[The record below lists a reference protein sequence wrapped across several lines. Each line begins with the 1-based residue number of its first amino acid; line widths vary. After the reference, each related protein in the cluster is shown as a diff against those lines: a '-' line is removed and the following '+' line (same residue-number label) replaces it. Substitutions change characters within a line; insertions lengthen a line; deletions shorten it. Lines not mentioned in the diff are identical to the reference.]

1 MLSLKLAA
9 NNIKKGFKSFAPFL
23 MASITMFVM
32 IFVTA
37 SIALSPSIHKLKGGE
52 ALSQIMGFA
61 LIVLSIFA
69 VLILIYSY
77 RFLQT
82 QRSREFGLYDILGF
96 GKTRIVSVAF
106 LELIL
111 SYIITLIAGTVCGI
125 AFSKFLF
132 LIFVNMI
139 GGNYFNLVISPTAII
154 LLAFLFLIFF
164 LVLMMIGVW
173 IIWRS
178 SSLDLLREES
188 KGEKEPKSNLF
199 FAIAAVILLAAGYYI
214 ALTVDNPISALMKF
228 FIAVLLVIFGTYLF
242 YISFTVWY
250 LKLKKKRASYYKP
263 NNFITTSSML
273 YRMKANAVGL
283 GNITMLLSMTI
294 VTVVISLGVF
304 LGTENV
310 VKTFYTREAQV
321 FTVAS
326 NENRQEDIERIKS
339 AADSKK
345 IDIKNISDL
354 YFVQDLAV
362 DRQETANDKFA
373 TSTKQGVMFDKST
386 YYATL
391 TTAQT
396 LKSLGNKDIP
406 TLKDDQVLVVN
417 LAKNNKNK
425 TSENQLQSL
434 QWYGDNYQVKDTLKT
449 VKDFP
454 ASSVTTLS
462 SKVMMIVFA
471 NDQAFDKAL
480 ANYNKV
486 ISAGQGF
493 SNLASTSI
501 IFDIKPVDE
510 KRFTKAFKEEF
521 NDNKDLTISYR
532 SEALQDQ
539 RAQVGGLVFVGF
551 VLGISFILGAALIIY
566 YKQLSEGAQ
575 DKRSFKILQ
584 EVGLSKEEVQKTI
597 KSQVRMIFFLPLVIT
612 ICHFAGA
619 YLMVEKIIMLF
630 DINDRSAILTISL
643 ETIAILAL
651 IYYLIYKAT
660 SRVYYKIVER

>member
-23 MASITMFVM
+23 MASVTMFVM

-37 SIALSPSIHKLKGGE
+37 SIALSPSIHKLRGGSS
-52 ALSQIMGFA
+52 LSQIMSFA

-82 QRSREFGLYDILGF
+82 QRSKEFGLYDILGF
-96 GKTRIVSVAF
+96 GKTRIVGVAF
-106 LELIL
+106 LELLL
-111 SYIITLIAGTVCGI
+111 SYIITVIVGTICGI

-132 LIFVNMI
+132 LVFVNMI
-139 GGNYFNLVISPTAII
+139 GGNYFNLVISPGAII
-154 LLAFLFLIFF
+154 ILAILFFVFFLI
-164 LVLMMIGVW
+164 LMMIGVW

-199 FAIAAVILLAAGYYI
+199 FAIAAVILLGAGYYI
-214 ALTVDNPISALMKF
+214 ALTVDNPVSALLKF

-250 LKLKKKRASYYKP
+250 LKLKKKRPSYYKP

-283 GNITMLLSMTI
+283 GNITILLSMTI
-294 VTVVISLGVF
+294 VTVVVSLGVF
-304 LGTENV
+304 LGTENM

-321 FTVAS
+321 FSVS
-326 NENRQEDIERIKS
+326 PNENREETIDRIKS

-345 IDIKNISDL
+345 IDIDNIANL
-354 YFVQDLAV
+354 YYVQDLQV
-362 DRQETANDKFA
+362 DKTPSSKDKFI
-373 TSTKQGVMFDKST
+373 TSNKLGRSFDKDS
-386 YYATL
+386 YYATM
-391 TTAQT
+391 TTIQS
-396 LKSLGNKDIP
+396 LQSLGNKKIP
-406 TLKDDQVLVVN
+406 SLKDNQVL
-417 LAKNNKNK
+417 LIDLSKKNSSTINPKEV
-425 TSENQLQSL
+425 T
-434 QWYGDNYQVKDTLKT
+434 WYGQTYEVKENLKS

-454 ASSVTTLS
+454 SSSTSTIS
-462 SKVMMIVFA
+462 SKNMMIVFA
-471 NDQAFDKAL
+471 NDQAFEKAL
-480 ANYNKV
+480 ANFNKA
-486 ISAGQGF
+486 ISGQQGF
-493 SNLASTSI
+493 ENLANTTI
-501 IFDIKPVDE
+501 LFDLKPVDE

-521 NDNKDLTISYR
+521 KNNKDLTISYR

-539 RAQVGGLVFVGF
+539 RAEIGGLVFVGF

-619 YLMVEKIIMLF
+619 YLMIEKIIMLF
-630 DINDRSAILTISL
+630 DITDRSVILTISL
-643 ETIAILAL
+643 VTIAILAL

>member
-23 MASITMFVM
+23 MASVTMFVM

-37 SIALSPSIHKLKGGE
+37 SIALSPSIHKLRGGSS
-52 ALSQIMGFA
+52 LSQIMSFA

-82 QRSREFGLYDILGF
+82 QRSKEFGLYDILGF
-96 GKTRIVSVAF
+96 GKTRIVGVAF
-106 LELIL
+106 LELLL
-111 SYIITLIAGTVCGI
+111 SYIITVIVGTICGI

-132 LIFVNMI
+132 LVFVNMI
-139 GGNYFNLVISPTAII
+139 GGNYFNLVISPGAII
-154 LLAFLFLIFF
+154 ILAILFFVFFLI
-164 LVLMMIGVW
+164 LMMIGVW

-199 FAIAAVILLAAGYYI
+199 FAIAAVILLGAGYYI
-214 ALTVDNPISALMKF
+214 ALTVDNPVSALLKF

-250 LKLKKKRASYYKP
+250 LKLKKKRPSYYKP

-283 GNITMLLSMTI
+283 GNITILLSMTI
-294 VTVVISLGVF
+294 VTVVVSLGVF
-304 LGTENV
+304 LGTENM

-321 FTVAS
+321 FSVS
-326 NENRQEDIERIKS
+326 PNENREETIDRIKS

-345 IDIKNISDL
+345 IDIDNIADL
-354 YFVQDLAV
+354 YYVQDLQV
-362 DRQETANDKFA
+362 DRTPSSKEKFI
-373 TSTKQGVMFDKST
+373 TSNKLGAMFDKDS
-386 YYATL
+386 YYATM
-391 TTAQT
+391 TTIQS
-396 LKSLGNKDIP
+396 LQSLGNKKIP
-406 TLKDDQVLVVN
+406 SLKDNQVL
-417 LAKNNKNK
+417 LIDLSKKNSSTINPKEV
-425 TSENQLQSL
+425 T
-434 QWYGDNYQVKDTLKT
+434 WYGQTYEVKENLKS

-454 ASSVTTLS
+454 SSSTSTVS
-462 SKVMMIVFA
+462 SKNMMIVFA
-471 NDQAFDKAL
+471 NDQAFEKAL
-480 ANYNKV
+480 ANFNKA
-486 ISAGQGF
+486 ISGQQGF
-493 SNLASTSI
+493 ENLANTTI
-501 IFDIKPVDE
+501 LFDLKPVDE

-521 NDNKDLTISYR
+521 KNNKDLTISYR

-539 RAQVGGLVFVGF
+539 RAEIGGLVFVGF

-575 DKRSFKILQ
+575 DKRSFNILQ

-619 YLMVEKIIMLF
+619 YLMIEKIIMLF
-630 DINDRSAILTISL
+630 DITDRSVILTISL
-643 ETIAILAL
+643 VTIAILAL

>member
-23 MASITMFVM
+23 MASVTMFVM

-37 SIALSPSIHKLKGGE
+37 SIALSPSIHKLRGGSS
-52 ALSQIMGFA
+52 LSQIMSFA

-82 QRSREFGLYDILGF
+82 QRSKEFGLYDILGF
-96 GKTRIVSVAF
+96 GKTRIVGVAF
-106 LELIL
+106 LELLL
-111 SYIITLIAGTVCGI
+111 SYIITVIVGTICGI

-132 LIFVNMI
+132 LVFVNMI
-139 GGNYFNLVISPTAII
+139 GGNYFNLVISLGAII
-154 LLAFLFLIFF
+154 ILAILFFVFFLI
-164 LVLMMIGVW
+164 LMMIGVW

-199 FAIAAVILLAAGYYI
+199 FAIAAVILLGAGYYI
-214 ALTVDNPISALMKF
+214 ALTVDNPISALLKF

-250 LKLKKKRASYYKP
+250 LKLKKKRPSYYKP

-283 GNITMLLSMTI
+283 GNITILLSMTI
-294 VTVVISLGVF
+294 VTVVVSLGVF
-304 LGTENV
+304 LGTENM

-321 FTVAS
+321 FSVS
-326 NENRQEDIERIKS
+326 PNENREETIDRIKS

-345 IDIKNISDL
+345 IDIDNIANL
-354 YFVQDLAV
+354 YYVQDLQV
-362 DRQETANDKFA
+362 DKTPSSKDKFI
-373 TSTKQGVMFDKST
+373 TSNKLGRSFDKDS
-386 YYATL
+386 YYATM
-391 TTAQT
+391 TTIQS
-396 LKSLGNKDIP
+396 LQSLGNKKIP
-406 TLKDDQVLVVN
+406 SLKDNQVL
-417 LAKNNKNK
+417 LIDLSKKNSSTINPKEV
-425 TSENQLQSL
+425 T
-434 QWYGDNYQVKDTLKT
+434 WYGQTYEVKENLKS

-454 ASSVTTLS
+454 SSSTSTIS
-462 SKVMMIVFA
+462 SKNMMIVFA
-471 NDQAFDKAL
+471 NDQAFEKAL
-480 ANYNKV
+480 ANFNKA
-486 ISAGQGF
+486 ISGQQGF
-493 SNLASTSI
+493 ENLANTTI
-501 IFDIKPVDE
+501 LFDLKPVDE

-521 NDNKDLTISYR
+521 KNNKDLTISYR

-539 RAQVGGLVFVGF
+539 RAEIGGLVFVGF

-619 YLMVEKIIMLF
+619 YLMIEKIIMLF
-630 DINDRSAILTISL
+630 DITDRSVILTISL
-643 ETIAILAL
+643 VTIAILAL

>member
-23 MASITMFVM
+23 MASVTMFVM

-37 SIALSPSIHKLKGGE
+37 SIVLSPSIDKLKGGSS
-52 ALSQIMGFA
+52 LSQIMSFA

-82 QRSREFGLYDILGF
+82 QRSKEFGLYDILGF
-96 GKTRIVSVAF
+96 GKTRIVGVAF
-106 LELIL
+106 LELLL
-111 SYIITLIAGTVCGI
+111 SYIITVIVGTICGI

-132 LIFVNMI
+132 LVFVNMI
-139 GGNYFNLVISPTAII
+139 GGNYFNLVISPGAII
-154 LLAFLFLIFF
+154 ILAILFFIFF
-164 LVLMMIGVW
+164 LILMMIGVW

-199 FAIAAVILLAAGYYI
+199 FAIAAVILLGAGYYI
-214 ALTVDNPISALMKF
+214 ALTVDNPISALVKF

-250 LKLKKKRASYYKP
+250 LKLKKKRPSYYKP

-283 GNITMLLSMTI
+283 GNITILLSMTI
-294 VTVVISLGVF
+294 VTVVVSLGVF
-304 LGTENV
+304 LGTENM

-321 FTVAS
+321 FSTS
-326 NENRQEDIERIKS
+326 PNENREETIDRIKS
-339 AADSKK
+339 VADSKK
-345 IDIKNISDL
+345 IDIDNIADL
-354 YFVQDLAV
+354 YYVQDLQV
-362 DRQETANDKFA
+362 DRTPSSKEKFI
-373 TSTKQGVMFDKST
+373 TSNKLGAMFDKDS
-386 YYATL
+386 YYATM
-391 TTAQT
+391 TTIQS
-396 LKSLGNKDIP
+396 LQSLGNKKIP
-406 TLKDDQVLVVN
+406 SLKDNQVL
-417 LAKNNKNK
+417 LIDLSKKNSSAINPKEV
-425 TSENQLQSL
+425 T
-434 QWYGDNYQVKDTLKT
+434 WYGQTYEVKENLKS

-454 ASSVTTLS
+454 SSSTSTIS
-462 SKVMMIVFA
+462 SKNMMIIFA
-471 NDQAFDKAL
+471 NDQAFEKAL
-480 ANYNKV
+480 ANFNKA
-486 ISAGQGF
+486 ISGQQGF
-493 SNLASTSI
+493 ENLANTTI
-501 IFDIKPVDE
+501 FFDIKPVDE

-521 NDNKDLTISYR
+521 KNNKDLTISYR

-539 RAQVGGLVFVGF
+539 RAEIGGLVFVGF

-619 YLMVEKIIMLF
+619 YLMIEKIIMLF
-630 DINDRSAILTISL
+630 DITDRSIILIISL
-643 ETIAILAL
+643 VTIAILAL

>member
-23 MASITMFVM
+23 MASVTMFVM

-37 SIALSPSIHKLKGGE
+37 SIALSPSISKLKGGSS
-52 ALSQIMGFA
+52 LSQVMGFA

-69 VLILIYSY
+69 VLILVYSY

-82 QRSREFGLYDILGF
+82 QRSKEFGLYDILGF
-96 GKTRIVSVAF
+96 GKTRIVGVAF
-106 LELIL
+106 LELLL
-111 SYIITLIAGTVCGI
+111 SYIITVIVGTICGI

-132 LIFVNMI
+132 LVFVNMI
-139 GGNYFNLVISPTAII
+139 GGNYFNLVISPTAIL
-154 LLAFLFLIFF
+154 LLAILFFVFF

-199 FAIAAVILLAAGYYI
+199 FAIAAVILLGAGYYI
-214 ALTVDNPISALMKF
+214 ALTVEDPMAAIMKF

-250 LKLKKKRASYYKP
+250 LKLKKKRPSYYKP

-283 GNITMLLSMTI
+283 GNITILLSMTI
-294 VTVVISLGVF
+294 VTVVVSLGVF
-304 LGTENV
+304 LGTENS
-310 VKTFYTREAQV
+310 VKTYYTREAK
-321 FTVAS
+321 TYSVA
-326 NENRQEDIERIKS
+326 NNTDVKQDIERIKS
-339 AADSKK
+339 AAASKN
-345 IDIKNISDL
+345 IEIKNLSDM
-354 YFVQDLAV
+354 YYAQDLQA
-362 DRQETANDKFA
+362 DRVKSSKDQFI
-373 TSTKQGVMFDKST
+373 TSNKQGVMFDKNS
-386 YYATL
+386 YFATL

-406 TLKDDQVLVVN
+406 SLKDNQVLLVDIS
-417 LAKNNKNK
+417 KNK
-425 TSENQLQSL
+425 TSFDSKIKSI
-434 QWYGDNYQVKDTLKT
+434 QWYGETYQVADTLNS

-454 ASSVTTLS
+454 SSSVVTVS

-471 NDQAFDKAL
+471 NNQAFDKGL
-480 ANYNKV
+480 ANYNKI
-486 ISAGQGF
+486 ISDDQGF

-521 NDNKDLTISYR
+521 KDNKDLSISYR

-539 RAQVGGLVFVGF
+539 RAQIGGFVFVGF

-597 KSQVRMIFFLPLVIT
+597 KSQVRLIFFLPLVIT
-612 ICHFAGA
+612 IAHFAGA
-619 YLMVEKIIMLF
+619 YLMIEKIIMLF
-630 DINDRSAILTISL
+630 DINDRSVIFTISL
-643 ETIAILAL
+643 ATIAILAI

>member
-23 MASITMFVM
+23 MASVTMFVM

-37 SIALSPSIHKLKGGE
+37 SIALSPSIHKLRGGSS
-52 ALSQIMGFA
+52 LSQIMSFA

-82 QRSREFGLYDILGF
+82 QRSKEFGLYDILGF
-96 GKTRIVSVAF
+96 GKTRIVGVAF
-106 LELIL
+106 LELLL
-111 SYIITLIAGTVCGI
+111 SYIITVIVGTICGI

-132 LIFVNMI
+132 LVFVNMI
-139 GGNYFNLVISPTAII
+139 GGNYFNLVISPGAII
-154 LLAFLFLIFF
+154 ILAILFFVFF

-199 FAIAAVILLAAGYYI
+199 FAIAAVILLGAGYYI
-214 ALTVDNPISALMKF
+214 ALTVDNPISALLKF

-250 LKLKKKRASYYKP
+250 LKLKKKRPSYYKP

-283 GNITMLLSMTI
+283 GNITILLSMTI
-294 VTVVISLGVF
+294 VTVVVSLGVF
-304 LGTENV
+304 LGTENM

-321 FTVAS
+321 FSVS
-326 NENRQEDIERIKS
+326 PNENREETIDRIKS

-345 IDIKNISDL
+345 IDIDNIANL
-354 YFVQDLAV
+354 YYVQDLQV
-362 DRQETANDKFA
+362 DKTPSSKDKFI
-373 TSTKQGVMFDKST
+373 TSNKLGRSFDKDS
-386 YYATL
+386 YYATM
-391 TTAQT
+391 TTIQS
-396 LKSLGNKDIP
+396 LQSLGNKKIP
-406 TLKDDQVLVVN
+406 SLKDNQVL
-417 LAKNNKNK
+417 LIDLSKKNSSTINPKEV
-425 TSENQLQSL
+425 T
-434 QWYGDNYQVKDTLKT
+434 WYGQTYEVKENLKS

-454 ASSVTTLS
+454 SSSTSTIS
-462 SKVMMIVFA
+462 SKNMMIVFA
-471 NDQAFDKAL
+471 NDQAFEKAL
-480 ANYNKV
+480 ANFNKA
-486 ISAGQGF
+486 ISGQQGF
-493 SNLASTSI
+493 ENLANTTI
-501 IFDIKPVDE
+501 LFDLKPVDE

-521 NDNKDLTISYR
+521 KNNKDLTISYR

-539 RAQVGGLVFVGF
+539 RAQIGGFVFVGF

-597 KSQVRMIFFLPLVIT
+597 KSQVRLIFFLPLVIT
-612 ICHFAGA
+612 IAHFAGA
-619 YLMVEKIIMLF
+619 YLMIEKIIMLF
-630 DINDRSAILTISL
+630 DINDRSVIFTISL
-643 ETIAILAL
+643 ATIAILAI

>member
-1 MLSLKLAA
+1 
-9 NNIKKGFKSFAPFL
+9 
-23 MASITMFVM
+23 
-32 IFVTA
+32 
-37 SIALSPSIHKLKGGE
+37 
-52 ALSQIMGFA
+52 
-61 LIVLSIFA
+61 
-69 VLILIYSY
+69 
-77 RFLQT
+77 
-82 QRSREFGLYDILGF
+82 
-96 GKTRIVSVAF
+96 
-106 LELIL
+106 
-111 SYIITLIAGTVCGI
+111 
-125 AFSKFLF
+125 
-132 LIFVNMI
+132 
-139 GGNYFNLVISPTAII
+139 
-154 LLAFLFLIFF
+154 
-164 LVLMMIGVW
+164 
-173 IIWRS
+173 
-178 SSLDLLREES
+178 
-188 KGEKEPKSNLF
+188 
-199 FAIAAVILLAAGYYI
+199 
-214 ALTVDNPISALMKF
+214 
-228 FIAVLLVIFGTYLF
+228 
-242 YISFTVWY
+242 
-250 LKLKKKRASYYKP
+250 
-263 NNFITTSSML
+263 
-273 YRMKANAVGL
+273 
-283 GNITMLLSMTI
+283 
-294 VTVVISLGVF
+294 
-304 LGTENV
+304 
-310 VKTFYTREAQV
+310 
-321 FTVAS
+321 
-326 NENRQEDIERIKS
+326 
-339 AADSKK
+339 
-345 IDIKNISDL
+345 
-354 YFVQDLAV
+354 
-362 DRQETANDKFA
+362 
-373 TSTKQGVMFDKST
+373 
-386 YYATL
+386 
-391 TTAQT
+391 
-396 LKSLGNKDIP
+396 DIP

-630 DINDRSAILTISL
+630 DITDRSAILTISL
-643 ETIAILAL
+643 GTIAILAL

>member
-23 MASITMFVM
+23 MASVTMFVM

-37 SIALSPSIHKLKGGE
+37 SIALSPSIHKLRGGSS
-52 ALSQIMGFA
+52 LSQIMSFA

-82 QRSREFGLYDILGF
+82 QRSKEFGLYDILGF
-96 GKTRIVSVAF
+96 GKTRIVGVAF
-106 LELIL
+106 LELLL
-111 SYIITLIAGTVCGI
+111 SYIITVIVGTICGI

-132 LIFVNMI
+132 LVFVNMI
-139 GGNYFNLVISPTAII
+139 GGNYFNLVISPGAII
-154 LLAFLFLIFF
+154 ILAILFFVFFLI
-164 LVLMMIGVW
+164 LMMIGVW

-199 FAIAAVILLAAGYYI
+199 FAIAAVILLGAGYYI
-214 ALTVDNPISALMKF
+214 ALTVDNPISALLKF

-250 LKLKKKRASYYKP
+250 LKLKKKRPSYYKP

-283 GNITMLLSMTI
+283 GNITILLSMTI
-294 VTVVISLGVF
+294 VTVVVSLGVF
-304 LGTENV
+304 LGTENM

-321 FTVAS
+321 FSVS
-326 NENRQEDIERIKS
+326 PNENREETIDRINS

-345 IDIKNISDL
+345 IDIDNIANL
-354 YFVQDLAV
+354 YYVQDLQV
-362 DRQETANDKFA
+362 DKTPSSKDKFI
-373 TSTKQGVMFDKST
+373 TSNKLGRSFDKDS
-386 YYATL
+386 YYATM
-391 TTAQT
+391 TTIQS
-396 LKSLGNKDIP
+396 LQSLGNKKIP
-406 TLKDDQVLVVN
+406 SLKDNQVL
-417 LAKNNKNK
+417 LIDLSKKNSSTINPKEV
-425 TSENQLQSL
+425 T
-434 QWYGDNYQVKDTLKT
+434 WYGQTYEVKENLKS

-454 ASSVTTLS
+454 SSSTSTIS
-462 SKVMMIVFA
+462 SKNMMIVFA
-471 NDQAFDKAL
+471 NDQAFEKAL
-480 ANYNKV
+480 ANFNKA
-486 ISAGQGF
+486 ISGQQGF
-493 SNLASTSI
+493 ENLANTTI
-501 IFDIKPVDE
+501 LFDLKPVDE

-521 NDNKDLTISYR
+521 KNNKDLTISYR

-539 RAQVGGLVFVGF
+539 RAEIGGLVFVGF

-619 YLMVEKIIMLF
+619 YLMIEKIIMLF
-630 DINDRSAILTISL
+630 DITDRSVILTISL
-643 ETIAILAL
+643 VTIAILAL

>member
-23 MASITMFVM
+23 MASVTMFVM

-37 SIALSPSIHKLKGGE
+37 SIALSPSIHKLRGGSS
-52 ALSQIMGFA
+52 LSQIMSFA

-82 QRSREFGLYDILGF
+82 QRSKEFGLYDILGF
-96 GKTRIVSVAF
+96 GKTRIVGVAF
-106 LELIL
+106 LELLL
-111 SYIITLIAGTVCGI
+111 SYIITVIVGTICGI

-132 LIFVNMI
+132 LVFVNMI
-139 GGNYFNLVISPTAII
+139 GGNYFNLVISSGAII
-154 LLAFLFLIFF
+154 ILAILFFVFFLI
-164 LVLMMIGVW
+164 LMMIGVW

-199 FAIAAVILLAAGYYI
+199 FAIAAVILLGAGYYI
-214 ALTVDNPISALMKF
+214 ALTVDNPVSALLKF

-250 LKLKKKRASYYKP
+250 LKLKKKRPSYYKP

-283 GNITMLLSMTI
+283 GNITILLSMTI
-294 VTVVISLGVF
+294 VTVVVSLGVF
-304 LGTENV
+304 LGTENM

-321 FTVAS
+321 FSVS
-326 NENRQEDIERIKS
+326 PNENREETIDRIKS

-345 IDIKNISDL
+345 IDIDNIANL
-354 YFVQDLAV
+354 YYVQDLQV
-362 DRQETANDKFA
+362 DKTPSSKDKFI
-373 TSTKQGVMFDKST
+373 TSNKLGRSFDKDS
-386 YYATL
+386 YYATM
-391 TTAQT
+391 TTIQS
-396 LKSLGNKDIP
+396 LQSLGNKKIP
-406 TLKDDQVLVVN
+406 SLKDNQVL
-417 LAKNNKNK
+417 LIDLSKKNSSTINPKEV
-425 TSENQLQSL
+425 T
-434 QWYGDNYQVKDTLKT
+434 WYGQTYEVKENLKS

-454 ASSVTTLS
+454 SSSTSTIS
-462 SKVMMIVFA
+462 SKNMMIVFA
-471 NDQAFDKAL
+471 NDQAFEKAL
-480 ANYNKV
+480 ANFNKA
-486 ISAGQGF
+486 ISGQQGF
-493 SNLASTSI
+493 ENLANTTI
-501 IFDIKPVDE
+501 LFDLKPVDE

-521 NDNKDLTISYR
+521 KNNKDLTISYR

-539 RAQVGGLVFVGF
+539 RAEIGGLVFVGF

-619 YLMVEKIIMLF
+619 YLMIEKIIMLF
-630 DINDRSAILTISL
+630 DITDRSVILTISL
-643 ETIAILAL
+643 VTIAILAL

>member
-1 MLSLKLAA
+1 
-9 NNIKKGFKSFAPFL
+9 
-23 MASITMFVM
+23 
-32 IFVTA
+32 
-37 SIALSPSIHKLKGGE
+37 
-52 ALSQIMGFA
+52 
-61 LIVLSIFA
+61 
-69 VLILIYSY
+69 
-77 RFLQT
+77 
-82 QRSREFGLYDILGF
+82 
-96 GKTRIVSVAF
+96 
-106 LELIL
+106 
-111 SYIITLIAGTVCGI
+111 
-125 AFSKFLF
+125 
-132 LIFVNMI
+132 
-139 GGNYFNLVISPTAII
+139 
-154 LLAFLFLIFF
+154 
-164 LVLMMIGVW
+164 MMIGVW

-199 FAIAAVILLAAGYYI
+199 FAIAAVILLGAGYYI
-214 ALTVDNPISALMKF
+214 ALTVEDPMAAIMKF

-250 LKLKKKRASYYKP
+250 LKLKKKRPSYYKP

-283 GNITMLLSMTI
+283 GNITILLSMTI
-294 VTVVISLGVF
+294 VTVVVSLGVF
-304 LGTENV
+304 LGTENS
-310 VKTFYTREAQV
+310 VKTYYTREAK
-321 FTVAS
+321 TYSVA
-326 NENRQEDIERIKS
+326 NNTDVKQDIERIKS
-339 AADSKK
+339 AAASKN
-345 IDIKNISDL
+345 IEIKNLSDM
-354 YFVQDLAV
+354 YYAQDLQA
-362 DRQETANDKFA
+362 DRVKSSKDQFI
-373 TSTKQGVMFDKST
+373 TSNKQGVMFDKNS
-386 YYATL
+386 YFATL

-406 TLKDDQVLVVN
+406 SLKDNQVLLVDIS
-417 LAKNNKNK
+417 KNK
-425 TSENQLQSL
+425 TSFDSKIKSI
-434 QWYGDNYQVKDTLKT
+434 QWYGETYQVADTLNS

-454 ASSVTTLS
+454 SSSVVTVS

-471 NDQAFDKAL
+471 NNQAFDKGL
-480 ANYNKV
+480 ANYNKT
-486 ISAGQGF
+486 ISDDQGF

-521 NDNKDLTISYR
+521 KDNKDLSISYR

-539 RAQVGGLVFVGF
+539 RAQIGGFVFVGF

-597 KSQVRMIFFLPLVIT
+597 KSQVRLIFFLPLVIT
-612 ICHFAGA
+612 IAHFAGA
-619 YLMVEKIIMLF
+619 YLMIKKIIMLF
-630 DINDRSAILTISL
+630 DINDRSVIFTISL
-643 ETIAILAL
+643 ATIAILAI

>member
-23 MASITMFVM
+23 MASVTMFVM

-37 SIALSPSIHKLKGGE
+37 SIALSPSISKLKGGSS
-52 ALSQIMGFA
+52 LSQVMGFA

-69 VLILIYSY
+69 VLILVYSY

-82 QRSREFGLYDILGF
+82 QRSKEFGLYDILGF
-96 GKTRIVSVAF
+96 GKTRIVGVAF
-106 LELIL
+106 LELLL
-111 SYIITLIAGTVCGI
+111 SYIITVIVGTICGI

-132 LIFVNMI
+132 LVFVNMI
-139 GGNYFNLVISPTAII
+139 GGNYFNLVISPTAIL
-154 LLAFLFLIFF
+154 LLAILFFVFF

-199 FAIAAVILLAAGYYI
+199 FAIAAVILLGAGYYI
-214 ALTVDNPISALMKF
+214 ALTVEDPMAAIMKF

-250 LKLKKKRASYYKP
+250 LKLKKKRPSYYKP

-283 GNITMLLSMTI
+283 GNITILLSMTI
-294 VTVVISLGVF
+294 VTVVVSLGVF
-304 LGTENV
+304 LGTENS
-310 VKTFYTREAQV
+310 VKTYYTREAK
-321 FTVAS
+321 TYSVA
-326 NENRQEDIERIKS
+326 NNTDVKQDIERIKS
-339 AADSKK
+339 AAASKN
-345 IDIKNISDL
+345 IEIKNLSDM
-354 YFVQDLAV
+354 YYAQDLQA
-362 DRQETANDKFA
+362 DRVKSSKDQFI
-373 TSTKQGVMFDKST
+373 TSNKQGVMFDKNS
-386 YYATL
+386 YFATL

-406 TLKDDQVLVVN
+406 SLKDNQVLLVDIS
-417 LAKNNKNK
+417 KNK
-425 TSENQLQSL
+425 TSFDSKIKSI
-434 QWYGDNYQVKDTLKT
+434 QWYGETYQVADTLNS

-454 ASSVTTLS
+454 SSSVVTVS

-471 NDQAFDKAL
+471 NDQAFEKAL

-521 NDNKDLTISYR
+521 KDNKDLSISYR

-539 RAQVGGLVFVGF
+539 RAQIGGFVFVGF

-597 KSQVRMIFFLPLVIT
+597 KSQVRLIFFLPLVIT
-612 ICHFAGA
+612 IAHFAGA
-619 YLMVEKIIMLF
+619 YLMIEKIIMLF
-630 DINDRSAILTISL
+630 DINDRSVIFTISL
-643 ETIAILAL
+643 ATIAILAI

>member
-23 MASITMFVM
+23 MASVTMFVM

-37 SIALSPSIHKLKGGE
+37 SIALSPSISKLKGGSS
-52 ALSQIMGFA
+52 LSQVMGFA

-69 VLILIYSY
+69 VLILVYSY

-82 QRSREFGLYDILGF
+82 QRSKEFGLYDILGF
-96 GKTRIVSVAF
+96 GKTRIVGVAF
-106 LELIL
+106 LELLL
-111 SYIITLIAGTVCGI
+111 SYIITVIVGTICGI

-132 LIFVNMI
+132 LVFVNMI
-139 GGNYFNLVISPTAII
+139 GGNYFNLVISPTAILLHAI
-154 LLAFLFLIFF
+154 LFFVFF

-199 FAIAAVILLAAGYYI
+199 FAIAAVILLGAGYYI
-214 ALTVDNPISALMKF
+214 ALTVEDPMAAIMKF

-250 LKLKKKRASYYKP
+250 LKLKKKRPSYYKP

-283 GNITMLLSMTI
+283 GNITILLSMTI
-294 VTVVISLGVF
+294 VTVVVSLGVF
-304 LGTENV
+304 LGTENS
-310 VKTFYTREAQV
+310 VKTYYTREAK
-321 FTVAS
+321 TYSVA
-326 NENRQEDIERIKS
+326 NNTDVKQDIERIKS
-339 AADSKK
+339 AAASKN
-345 IDIKNISDL
+345 IEIKNLSDM
-354 YFVQDLAV
+354 YYAQDLQA
-362 DRQETANDKFA
+362 DRVKSSKDQFI
-373 TSTKQGVMFDKST
+373 TSNKQGVMFDKNS
-386 YYATL
+386 YFATL

-406 TLKDDQVLVVN
+406 SLKDNQVLLVDIS
-417 LAKNNKNK
+417 KNK
-425 TSENQLQSL
+425 TSFDSKIKSI
-434 QWYGDNYQVKDTLKT
+434 QWYGETYQVADTLNS

-454 ASSVTTLS
+454 SSSVVTVS

-471 NDQAFDKAL
+471 NNQAFDKGL
-480 ANYNKV
+480 ANYNKT
-486 ISAGQGF
+486 ISDDQGF

-521 NDNKDLTISYR
+521 KDNKDLSISYS

-539 RAQVGGLVFVGF
+539 RAQIGGFVFVGF

-597 KSQVRMIFFLPLVIT
+597 KSQVRLIFFLPLVIT
-612 ICHFAGA
+612 IAHFAGA
-619 YLMVEKIIMLF
+619 YLMIEKIIMLF
-630 DINDRSAILTISL
+630 DINDRSVIFTISL
-643 ETIAILAL
+643 ATIAILAI

>member
-23 MASITMFVM
+23 MASVTMFVM

-37 SIALSPSIHKLKGGE
+37 SIALSPSIHKLRGGSS
-52 ALSQIMGFA
+52 LSQIMSFA

-82 QRSREFGLYDILGF
+82 QRSKEFGLYDILGF
-96 GKTRIVSVAF
+96 GKTRIVGVAF
-106 LELIL
+106 LELLL
-111 SYIITLIAGTVCGI
+111 SYIITVIVGTICGI

-132 LIFVNMI
+132 LVFVNMI
-139 GGNYFNLVISPTAII
+139 GGNYFNLVISPGAII
-154 LLAFLFLIFF
+154 ILAILFFVFFLI
-164 LVLMMIGVW
+164 LMMIGVW

-199 FAIAAVILLAAGYYI
+199 FAIAAVILLGAGYYI
-214 ALTVDNPISALMKF
+214 ALTVDNPISALLKF

-250 LKLKKKRASYYKP
+250 LKLKKKRPSYYKP

-283 GNITMLLSMTI
+283 GNITILLSMTI
-294 VTVVISLGVF
+294 VTVVVSLGVF
-304 LGTENV
+304 LGTENM

-321 FTVAS
+321 FSVS
-326 NENRQEDIERIKS
+326 PNENREETIDRIKS

-345 IDIKNISDL
+345 IDIDNIANL
-354 YFVQDLAV
+354 YYVQDLQV
-362 DRQETANDKFA
+362 DKTPSSKDKFI
-373 TSTKQGVMFDKST
+373 TSNKLGRSFDKDS
-386 YYATL
+386 YYATM
-391 TTAQT
+391 TTIQS
-396 LKSLGNKDIP
+396 LQSLGNKKIP
-406 TLKDDQVLVVN
+406 SLKDNQVL
-417 LAKNNKNK
+417 LIDLSKKNSSTINPKEV
-425 TSENQLQSL
+425 T
-434 QWYGDNYQVKDTLKT
+434 WYGQTYEVKENLKS

-454 ASSVTTLS
+454 SSSTSTIS
-462 SKVMMIVFA
+462 SKNMMIVFA
-471 NDQAFDKAL
+471 NDQAFEKAL
-480 ANYNKV
+480 ANFNKA
-486 ISAGQGF
+486 ISGQQGF
-493 SNLASTSI
+493 ENLANTTI
-501 IFDIKPVDE
+501 LFDLKPVDE

-521 NDNKDLTISYR
+521 KNNKDLTISYR

-539 RAQVGGLVFVGF
+539 RAEIGGLVFVGF

-584 EVGLSKEEVQKTI
+584 EVGLSKEEVKKTI

-619 YLMVEKIIMLF
+619 YLMIEKIIMLF
-630 DINDRSAILTISL
+630 DITDRSVILTISL
-643 ETIAILAL
+643 VTIAILAL

>member
-23 MASITMFVM
+23 MASVTMFVM

-37 SIALSPSIHKLKGGE
+37 SIALSPSISKLKGGSS
-52 ALSQIMGFA
+52 LSQVMGFA

-69 VLILIYSY
+69 VLILVYSY

-82 QRSREFGLYDILGF
+82 QRSKEFGLYDILGF
-96 GKTRIVSVAF
+96 GKTRIVGVAF
-106 LELIL
+106 LELLL
-111 SYIITLIAGTVCGI
+111 SYIITVIVGTICGI

-132 LIFVNMI
+132 LVFVNMI
-139 GGNYFNLVISPTAII
+139 GGNYFNLVISPTAIL
-154 LLAFLFLIFF
+154 LLAILFFVFF

-199 FAIAAVILLAAGYYI
+199 FAIAAVILLGAGYYI
-214 ALTVDNPISALMKF
+214 ALTVEDPMAAIMKF

-250 LKLKKKRASYYKP
+250 LKLKKKRPSYYKP

-283 GNITMLLSMTI
+283 GNITILLSMTI
-294 VTVVISLGVF
+294 VTVVVSLGVF
-304 LGTENV
+304 LGTENS
-310 VKTFYTREAQV
+310 VKTYYTREAKT
-321 FTVAS
+321 FSVA
-326 NENRQEDIERIKS
+326 NNTDTKQDIERIKS
-339 AADSKK
+339 AAASKN
-345 IDIKNISDL
+345 IEIKNLSDM
-354 YFVQDLAV
+354 YYAQDLQA
-362 DRQETANDKFA
+362 DRVKSSKDQFI
-373 TSTKQGVMFDKST
+373 TSNKQGVMFDKNS
-386 YYATL
+386 YFATL

-406 TLKDDQVLVVN
+406 SLKDNQVLLVDIS
-417 LAKNNKNK
+417 KNK
-425 TSENQLQSL
+425 TSFDSKIKSI
-434 QWYGDNYQVKDTLKT
+434 QWYGETYQVADTLNS

-454 ASSVTTLS
+454 SSSVVTVS

-471 NDQAFDKAL
+471 NNQAFDKGL
-480 ANYNKV
+480 ANYNKT
-486 ISAGQGF
+486 ISDDQGF

-521 NDNKDLTISYR
+521 KDNKDLSISYR

-539 RAQVGGLVFVGF
+539 RAQIGGFVFVGF

-597 KSQVRMIFFLPLVIT
+597 KSQVRLIFFLPLVIT
-612 ICHFAGA
+612 IAHFAGA
-619 YLMVEKIIMLF
+619 YLMIEKIIMLF
-630 DINDRSAILTISL
+630 DINDRSVIFTISL
-643 ETIAILAL
+643 ATIAILAI

>member
-23 MASITMFVM
+23 MASVTMFVM
-32 IFVTA
+32 LFVTA
-37 SIALSPSIHKLKGGE
+37 SIALSPSIHKLRGGSS
-52 ALSQIMGFA
+52 LSQIMSFA

-82 QRSREFGLYDILGF
+82 QRSKEFGLYDILGF
-96 GKTRIVSVAF
+96 GKTRIVGVAF
-106 LELIL
+106 LELLL
-111 SYIITLIAGTVCGI
+111 SYIITFVVGTICGI

-132 LIFVNMI
+132 LVFVNMI
-139 GGNYFNLVISPTAII
+139 GGNYFNLVISPTAIL
-154 LLAFLFLIFF
+154 LLAILFFVFF

-199 FAIAAVILLAAGYYI
+199 FAIAAVILLGAGYYI
-214 ALTVDNPISALMKF
+214 ALTVEDPMAAIMKF

-250 LKLKKKRASYYKP
+250 LKLKKKRPSYYKP

-283 GNITMLLSMTI
+283 GNITI
-294 VTVVISLGVF
+294 F
-304 LGTENV
+304 LGTENS
-310 VKTFYTREAQV
+310 VKTYYTREAK
-321 FTVAS
+321 TYSVA
-326 NENRQEDIERIKS
+326 NNTDVKQDIERIKS
-339 AADSKK
+339 AAASKN
-345 IDIKNISDL
+345 IEIKNISDM
-354 YFVQDLAV
+354 YYAQDLQA
-362 DRQETANDKFA
+362 DRVKSSKDQFI
-373 TSTKQGVMFDKST
+373 TSNKQGVMFDKNS
-386 YYATL
+386 YFATL

-406 TLKDDQVLVVN
+406 SLKDNQVLLVDIS
-417 LAKNNKNK
+417 KNK
-425 TSENQLQSL
+425 TSFDSKIKSI
-434 QWYGDNYQVKDTLKT
+434 QWYGETYQVADTLNS
-449 VKDFP
+449 VKNFP
-454 ASSVTTLS
+454 SSSVVTVS

-471 NDQAFDKAL
+471 NNQAFDKGL
-480 ANYNKV
+480 ANLNKT
-486 ISAGQGF
+486 ISGDQGF

-521 NDNKDLTISYR
+521 KDNKDLSISYR

-539 RAQVGGLVFVGF
+539 RAQIGGLVFVGF

-597 KSQVRMIFFLPLVIT
+597 KSQVRLIFFLPLVIT
-612 ICHFAGA
+612 IAHFAGA
-619 YLMVEKIIMLF
+619 YLMIEKIIMLF
-630 DINDRSAILTISL
+630 EINDRSVIFTISL
-643 ETIAILAL
+643 ATIAILAI

>member
-23 MASITMFVM
+23 MASVTMFVM

-37 SIALSPSIHKLKGGE
+37 SIALSPSIHKLRGGSS
-52 ALSQIMGFA
+52 LSQIMSFA

-82 QRSREFGLYDILGF
+82 QRSKEFGLYDILGF
-96 GKTRIVSVAF
+96 GKTRIVGVAF
-106 LELIL
+106 LELLL
-111 SYIITLIAGTVCGI
+111 SYIITVIVGTICGI

-132 LIFVNMI
+132 LVFVNMI
-139 GGNYFNLVISPTAII
+139 GGNYFNLVISPGAII
-154 LLAFLFLIFF
+154 ILAILFFVFFLI
-164 LVLMMIGVW
+164 LMMIGVW

-188 KGEKEPKSNLF
+188 KGEKELKSNLF
-199 FAIAAVILLAAGYYI
+199 FAIAAVILLGAGYYI
-214 ALTVDNPISALMKF
+214 ALTVDNPISALLKF

-250 LKLKKKRASYYKP
+250 LKLKKKRPSYYKP

-283 GNITMLLSMTI
+283 GNITILLSMTI
-294 VTVVISLGVF
+294 VTVVVSLGVF
-304 LGTENV
+304 LGTENM

-321 FTVAS
+321 FSVS
-326 NENRQEDIERIKS
+326 PNENREETIDRIKS

-345 IDIKNISDL
+345 IDIDNIANL
-354 YFVQDLAV
+354 YYVQDLQV
-362 DRQETANDKFA
+362 DKTPSSKDKFI
-373 TSTKQGVMFDKST
+373 TSNKLGRSFDKDS
-386 YYATL
+386 YYATM
-391 TTAQT
+391 TTIQS
-396 LKSLGNKDIP
+396 LQSLGNKKIP
-406 TLKDDQVLVVN
+406 SLKDNQVL
-417 LAKNNKNK
+417 LIDLSKKNSSTINPKEV
-425 TSENQLQSL
+425 T
-434 QWYGDNYQVKDTLKT
+434 WYGQTYEVKENLKS

-454 ASSVTTLS
+454 SSSTSTIS
-462 SKVMMIVFA
+462 SKNMMIVFA
-471 NDQAFDKAL
+471 NDQAFEKAL
-480 ANYNKV
+480 ANFNKA
-486 ISAGQGF
+486 ISGQQGF
-493 SNLASTSI
+493 ENLANTTI
-501 IFDIKPVDE
+501 LFDLKPVDE

-521 NDNKDLTISYR
+521 KNNKDLTISYR

-539 RAQVGGLVFVGF
+539 RAEIGGLVFVGF

-619 YLMVEKIIMLF
+619 YLMIEKIIMLF
-630 DINDRSAILTISL
+630 DITDRSVILTISL
-643 ETIAILAL
+643 VTIAILAL

>member
-23 MASITMFVM
+23 MASVTMFVM

-37 SIALSPSIHKLKGGE
+37 SIALSPSINKLKGGSS
-52 ALSQIMGFA
+52 LSQIMGFA

-82 QRSREFGLYDILGF
+82 QRSKEFGLYDILGF
-96 GKTRIVSVAF
+96 GKTRIVGVAF
-106 LELIL
+106 LELLL
-111 SYIITLIAGTVCGI
+111 SYIITVVVGTICGI

-132 LIFVNMI
+132 LVFVNMI
-139 GGNYFNLVISPTAII
+139 GGNYFNLVISPIAI
-154 LLAFLFLIFF
+154 LLLAILFFVFF

-199 FAIAAVILLAAGYYI
+199 FAIAAVILLGAGYYI
-214 ALTVDNPISALMKF
+214 ALTVEDPMAAIMKF

-250 LKLKKKRASYYKP
+250 LKLKKKRPSYYKP

-283 GNITMLLSMTI
+283 GNITILLSMTI
-294 VTVVISLGVF
+294 VTVVVSLGVF
-304 LGTENV
+304 LGTENM
-310 VKTFYTREAQV
+310 VKTFYTREAQIFSV
-321 FTVAS
+321 SA
-326 NENRQEDIERIKS
+326 NENREETIDRIKS

-345 IDIKNISDL
+345 IDINNIANL
-354 YFVQDLAV
+354 YYVQDLQV
-362 DRQETANDKFA
+362 DKTPSSKDKFI
-373 TSTKQGVMFDKST
+373 TSNKLGRSFDKDS

-391 TTAQT
+391 TTAQS
-396 LKSLGNKDIP
+396 LQSLGNKNIP
-406 TLKDDQVLVVN
+406 TLEDNQVLLIN
-417 LAKNNKNK
+417 LSKNSSSTNNLKEVSWFGQ
-425 TSENQLQSL
+425 T
-434 QWYGDNYQVKDTLKT
+434 YQVKENLKS

-454 ASSVTTLS
+454 SSGASTIS
-462 SKVMMIVFA
+462 SKNMMIVFA
-471 NDQAFDKAL
+471 NDKNFEKAL
-480 ANYNKV
+480 ANFNKA
-486 ISAGQGF
+486 ISGQQGF
-493 SNLASTSI
+493 ENLPNTTI
-501 IFDIKPVDE
+501 LFDIKPVDE
-510 KRFTKAFKEEF
+510 KRFTKVFKEEF
-521 NDNKDLTISYR
+521 KDNKDFTISYR

-539 RAQVGGLVFVGF
+539 RAQIGGFVFVGF

-619 YLMVEKIIMLF
+619 YLMIEKMIMLF
-630 DINDRSAILTISL
+630 DITDRSVILTISL
-643 ETIAILAL
+643 VTIAILAL

>member
-1 MLSLKLAA
+1 
-9 NNIKKGFKSFAPFL
+9 
-23 MASITMFVM
+23 
-32 IFVTA
+32 
-37 SIALSPSIHKLKGGE
+37 
-52 ALSQIMGFA
+52 
-61 LIVLSIFA
+61 
-69 VLILIYSY
+69 
-77 RFLQT
+77 
-82 QRSREFGLYDILGF
+82 
-96 GKTRIVSVAF
+96 
-106 LELIL
+106 
-111 SYIITLIAGTVCGI
+111 
-125 AFSKFLF
+125 
-132 LIFVNMI
+132 
-139 GGNYFNLVISPTAII
+139 
-154 LLAFLFLIFF
+154 
-164 LVLMMIGVW
+164 
-173 IIWRS
+173 
-178 SSLDLLREES
+178 
-188 KGEKEPKSNLF
+188 
-199 FAIAAVILLAAGYYI
+199 
-214 ALTVDNPISALMKF
+214 
-228 FIAVLLVIFGTYLF
+228 
-242 YISFTVWY
+242 
-250 LKLKKKRASYYKP
+250 
-263 NNFITTSSML
+263 ML

>member
-23 MASITMFVM
+23 MASVTMFVM

-37 SIALSPSIHKLKGGE
+37 SIALSPSISKLKGGSS
-52 ALSQIMGFA
+52 LSQVMGFA

-69 VLILIYSY
+69 VLILVYSY

-82 QRSREFGLYDILGF
+82 QRSKEFGLYDILGF
-96 GKTRIVSVAF
+96 GKTRIVGVAF
-106 LELIL
+106 LELLL
-111 SYIITLIAGTVCGI
+111 SYIITVIVGTICGI

-132 LIFVNMI
+132 LVFVNMI
-139 GGNYFNLVISPTAII
+139 GGNYFNLVISPTAIL
-154 LLAFLFLIFF
+154 LLAILFFVFF

-199 FAIAAVILLAAGYYI
+199 FAIAAVILLGAGYYI
-214 ALTVDNPISALMKF
+214 ALTVEDPMAAIMKF

-250 LKLKKKRASYYKP
+250 LKLKKKRPSYYKP

-283 GNITMLLSMTI
+283 GNITILLSMTI
-294 VTVVISLGVF
+294 VTVVVSLGVF
-304 LGTENV
+304 LGTENS
-310 VKTFYTREAQV
+310 VKTYYTREAK
-321 FTVAS
+321 TYSVA
-326 NENRQEDIERIKS
+326 NNTDVKQDIERIKS
-339 AADSKK
+339 AAASKN
-345 IDIKNISDL
+345 IEIKNLSDM
-354 YFVQDLAV
+354 YYAQDLQA
-362 DRQETANDKFA
+362 DRVKSSKDQFI
-373 TSTKQGVMFDKST
+373 TSNKQGVMFDKNS
-386 YYATL
+386 YFETL

-406 TLKDDQVLVVN
+406 SLKDNQVLLVDIS
-417 LAKNNKNK
+417 KNK
-425 TSENQLQSL
+425 TSFDSKIKSI
-434 QWYGDNYQVKDTLKT
+434 QWYGETYQVADTLNS

-454 ASSVTTLS
+454 SSSVVTVS

-471 NDQAFDKAL
+471 NNQAFDKGL
-480 ANYNKV
+480 ANYNKT
-486 ISAGQGF
+486 ISDDQGF

-521 NDNKDLTISYR
+521 KDNKDLSISYS

-539 RAQVGGLVFVGF
+539 RAQIGGFVFVGF

-597 KSQVRMIFFLPLVIT
+597 KSQVRLIFFLPLVIT
-612 ICHFAGA
+612 IAHFAGA
-619 YLMVEKIIMLF
+619 YLMIEKIIMLF
-630 DINDRSAILTISL
+630 DINDRSVIFTISL
-643 ETIAILAL
+643 ATIAILAI

>member
-37 SIALSPSIHKLKGGE
+37 SIALSPSISKLKGGSS
-52 ALSQIMGFA
+52 LSQVMGFA

-69 VLILIYSY
+69 VLILVYSY

-82 QRSREFGLYDILGF
+82 QRSKEFGLYDILGF
-96 GKTRIVSVAF
+96 GKTRIVGVAF
-106 LELIL
+106 LELLL
-111 SYIITLIAGTVCGI
+111 SYIITVIVGTICGI

-132 LIFVNMI
+132 LVFVNMI
-139 GGNYFNLVISPTAII
+139 GGNYFNLVISPTAIS
-154 LLAFLFLIFF
+154 LLAILFFVFF

-199 FAIAAVILLAAGYYI
+199 FAIAAVILLGAGYYI
-214 ALTVDNPISALMKF
+214 ALTVEDPMAAIMKF

-250 LKLKKKRASYYKP
+250 LKLKKKRPSYYKP

-283 GNITMLLSMTI
+283 GNITILLSMTI
-294 VTVVISLGVF
+294 VTVVVSLGVF
-304 LGTENV
+304 LGTENS
-310 VKTFYTREAQV
+310 VKTYYTREAKT
-321 FTVAS
+321 FSVA
-326 NENRQEDIERIKS
+326 NNTDTKQDIERIKS
-339 AADSKK
+339 AAASKN
-345 IDIKNISDL
+345 IDIKNISDM
-354 YFVQDLAV
+354 YFAQDLQA
-362 DRQETANDKFA
+362 DRVKSSKDQFITAN
-373 TSTKQGVMFDKST
+373 KQGAMFDKNS
-386 YYATL
+386 YFATL

-406 TLKDDQVLVVN
+406 SLKDNEVLLVDIS
-417 LAKNNKNK
+417 KNK
-425 TSENQLQSL
+425 TSFDSKIKSI
-434 QWYGDNYQVKDTLKT
+434 QWYGETYQVADTLKS

-454 ASSVTTLS
+454 ASGVTTIS

-471 NDQAFDKAL
+471 NNQAFDKGL
-480 ANYNKV
+480 ANFNKT
-486 ISAGQGF
+486 ISGNQGF

-521 NDNKDLTISYR
+521 KDNKDLSISYR

-539 RAQVGGLVFVGF
+539 RAQIGGFVFVGF

-597 KSQVRMIFFLPLVIT
+597 KSQVRLIFFLPLVIT
-612 ICHFAGA
+612 IAHFAGA
-619 YLMVEKIIMLF
+619 YLMIEKIVMLF
-630 DINDRSAILTISL
+630 DIKDRSVIFTISL
-643 ETIAILAL
+643 ATIAILAL

>member
-23 MASITMFVM
+23 MASVTMFVM

-37 SIALSPSIHKLKGGE
+37 SIALSPSISKLKGGSS
-52 ALSQIMGFA
+52 LSQVMGFA

-69 VLILIYSY
+69 VLILVYSY

-82 QRSREFGLYDILGF
+82 QRSKEFGLYDILGF
-96 GKTRIVSVAF
+96 GKTRIVGVAF
-106 LELIL
+106 LELLL
-111 SYIITLIAGTVCGI
+111 SYIITVIVGTICGI

-132 LIFVNMI
+132 LVFVNMI
-139 GGNYFNLVISPTAII
+139 GGNYFNLVISPTAIL
-154 LLAFLFLIFF
+154 LLAILFFVFF

-199 FAIAAVILLAAGYYI
+199 FAIAAVILLGAGYYI
-214 ALTVDNPISALMKF
+214 ALTVEDPMAAIMKF

-250 LKLKKKRASYYKP
+250 LKLKKKRPSYYKP

-283 GNITMLLSMTI
+283 GNITILLSMTI
-294 VTVVISLGVF
+294 VTVVVSLGVF
-304 LGTENV
+304 LGTENS
-310 VKTFYTREAQV
+310 VKTYYTREAK
-321 FTVAS
+321 TYSVA
-326 NENRQEDIERIKS
+326 NNTDVKQDIERIKS
-339 AADSKK
+339 AAASKN
-345 IDIKNISDL
+345 IEIKNLSDM
-354 YFVQDLAV
+354 YYAQDLQA
-362 DRQETANDKFA
+362 DRVKSSKDQFI
-373 TSTKQGVMFDKST
+373 TSNKQGVMFDKNS
-386 YYATL
+386 YFATL
-391 TTAQT
+391 TTAQI

-406 TLKDDQVLVVN
+406 SLKDNQVLLVDIS
-417 LAKNNKNK
+417 KNK
-425 TSENQLQSL
+425 TSFDSKIKSI
-434 QWYGDNYQVKDTLKT
+434 QWYGETYQVADTLNS

-454 ASSVTTLS
+454 SSSVVTVS

-471 NDQAFDKAL
+471 NNQAFDKGL
-480 ANYNKV
+480 ANYNKT
-486 ISAGQGF
+486 ISDDQGF

-521 NDNKDLTISYR
+521 KDNKDLSISYS

-539 RAQVGGLVFVGF
+539 RAQIGGFVFVGF

-597 KSQVRMIFFLPLVIT
+597 KSQVRLIFFLPLVIT
-612 ICHFAGA
+612 IAHFAGA
-619 YLMVEKIIMLF
+619 YLMIEKIIMLF
-630 DINDRSAILTISL
+630 DINDRSVIFTISL
-643 ETIAILAL
+643 ATIAILAI

-660 SRVYYKIVER
+660 SRVCYKIVER

>member
-23 MASITMFVM
+23 MASVTMFVM

-37 SIALSPSIHKLKGGE
+37 SIALSPSIHKLRGGSS
-52 ALSQIMGFA
+52 LSQIMSFA

-82 QRSREFGLYDILGF
+82 QRSKEFGLYDILGF
-96 GKTRIVSVAF
+96 GKTRIVGVAF
-106 LELIL
+106 LELLL
-111 SYIITLIAGTVCGI
+111 SYIITVIVGTICGI

-132 LIFVNMI
+132 LVFVNMI
-139 GGNYFNLVISPTAII
+139 GGNYFNLVISPGAII
-154 LLAFLFLIFF
+154 ILAILFFVFFLI
-164 LVLMMIGVW
+164 LMMIGVW

-199 FAIAAVILLAAGYYI
+199 FAIAAVILLGAGYYI
-214 ALTVDNPISALMKF
+214 ALTVDNPISALLKF

-250 LKLKKKRASYYKP
+250 LKLKKKRPSYYKP

-283 GNITMLLSMTI
+283 GNITILLSMTI
-294 VTVVISLGVF
+294 VTVVVSLGVF
-304 LGTENV
+304 LGTENM

-321 FTVAS
+321 FSVS
-326 NENRQEDIERIKS
+326 PNENREETIDRIKS

-345 IDIKNISDL
+345 IDIDNIANL
-354 YFVQDLAV
+354 YYVQDLQV
-362 DRQETANDKFA
+362 DKTPSSKDKFI
-373 TSTKQGVMFDKST
+373 TSNKLGRSFDKDS
-386 YYATL
+386 YYATM
-391 TTAQT
+391 TTIQS
-396 LKSLGNKDIP
+396 LQSLGNKKIP
-406 TLKDDQVLVVN
+406 SLKDNQVL
-417 LAKNNKNK
+417 LIDLSKKNSSTINPKEV
-425 TSENQLQSL
+425 T
-434 QWYGDNYQVKDTLKT
+434 WYGQTYEVKENLKS

-454 ASSVTTLS
+454 SSSTSTIS
-462 SKVMMIVFA
+462 SKNMMIVFA
-471 NDQAFDKAL
+471 NDQAFEKAL
-480 ANYNKV
+480 ANFNKA
-486 ISAGQGF
+486 ISGQQGF
-493 SNLASTSI
+493 ENLANTTI
-501 IFDIKPVDE
+501 LFDLKPVDE

-521 NDNKDLTISYR
+521 KNNKDLTISYR

-539 RAQVGGLVFVGF
+539 RAEIGGLVFVGF

-619 YLMVEKIIMLF
+619 YLMIEKIIMLF
-630 DINDRSAILTISL
+630 DITDRSVILTISL
-643 ETIAILAL
+643 VTIAILAL

>member
-37 SIALSPSIHKLKGGE
+37 SIALSPSISKLKGGSS
-52 ALSQIMGFA
+52 LSQVMGFA

-69 VLILIYSY
+69 VLILVYSY

-82 QRSREFGLYDILGF
+82 QRSKEFGLYDILGF
-96 GKTRIVSVAF
+96 GKTRIVGVAF
-106 LELIL
+106 LELLL
-111 SYIITLIAGTVCGI
+111 SYIITVIVGTICGI

-132 LIFVNMI
+132 LVFVNMI
-139 GGNYFNLVISPTAII
+139 GGNYFNLVISPTAIL
-154 LLAFLFLIFF
+154 LLAILFFVFF

-199 FAIAAVILLAAGYYI
+199 FAIAAVILLGAGYYI
-214 ALTVDNPISALMKF
+214 ALTVEDPMAAIMKF

-250 LKLKKKRASYYKP
+250 LKLKKKRPSYYKP

-283 GNITMLLSMTI
+283 GNITILLSMTI
-294 VTVVISLGVF
+294 VTVVVSLGVF
-304 LGTENV
+304 LGTENS
-310 VKTFYTREAQV
+310 VKTYYTREAKT
-321 FTVAS
+321 FSVA
-326 NENRQEDIERIKS
+326 NNTDTKQDIERIKS
-339 AADSKK
+339 AAASKN
-345 IDIKNISDL
+345 IDIKNISDM
-354 YFVQDLAV
+354 YFAQDLQA
-362 DRQETANDKFA
+362 DRVKSSKEQFITEN
-373 TSTKQGVMFDKST
+373 KQGALFDKNS
-386 YYATL
+386 YFATL

-406 TLKDDQVLVVN
+406 SLKDNEVLLVDIS
-417 LAKNNKNK
+417 KNK
-425 TSENQLQSL
+425 TSFDSKIKSI
-434 QWYGDNYQVKDTLKT
+434 QWYGETYQVADTLKS

-454 ASSVTTLS
+454 ASGVTTIS

-471 NDQAFDKAL
+471 NNQAFDKGL
-480 ANYNKV
+480 ANFNKT
-486 ISAGQGF
+486 ISGNQGF

-521 NDNKDLTISYR
+521 KDNKDLSISYR

-539 RAQVGGLVFVGF
+539 RAQIGGFVFVGF

-597 KSQVRMIFFLPLVIT
+597 KSQVRLIFFLPLVIT
-612 ICHFAGA
+612 IAHFAGA
-619 YLMVEKIIMLF
+619 YLMIEKIVMLF
-630 DINDRSAILTISL
+630 DIKDRSVIFTISL
-643 ETIAILAL
+643 ATIAILAL

>member
-23 MASITMFVM
+23 MASVTMFVM

-37 SIALSPSIHKLKGGE
+37 SIALSPSIHKLRGGSS
-52 ALSQIMGFA
+52 LSQIMSFA

-82 QRSREFGLYDILGF
+82 QRSKEFGLYDILGF
-96 GKTRIVSVAF
+96 GKTRIVGVAF
-106 LELIL
+106 LELLL
-111 SYIITLIAGTVCGI
+111 SYIITVIVGTICGI

-132 LIFVNMI
+132 LVFVNMI
-139 GGNYFNLVISPTAII
+139 GGNYFNLVISPGAII
-154 LLAFLFLIFF
+154 ILAILFFVFFLI
-164 LVLMMIGVW
+164 LMMIGVW

-199 FAIAAVILLAAGYYI
+199 FAIAAVILLGAGYYI
-214 ALTVDNPISALMKF
+214 ALTVDNPISALLKF

-250 LKLKKKRASYYKP
+250 LKLKKKRPSYYKP

-283 GNITMLLSMTI
+283 GNITILLSMTI
-294 VTVVISLGVF
+294 VTVVVSLGVF
-304 LGTENV
+304 LGTENM

-321 FTVAS
+321 FSVS
-326 NENRQEDIERIKS
+326 PNENREETIDRIKS

-345 IDIKNISDL
+345 IDIDNIANL
-354 YFVQDLAV
+354 YYVQDLQV
-362 DRQETANDKFA
+362 DKTPISKDKFI
-373 TSTKQGVMFDKST
+373 TSNKLGRSFDKDS
-386 YYATL
+386 YYATM
-391 TTAQT
+391 TTIQS
-396 LKSLGNKDIP
+396 LQSLGNKKIP
-406 TLKDDQVLVVN
+406 SLKDNQVL
-417 LAKNNKNK
+417 LIDLSKKNSSTINPKEV
-425 TSENQLQSL
+425 T
-434 QWYGDNYQVKDTLKT
+434 WYGQTYEVKENLKS

-454 ASSVTTLS
+454 SSSTSTIS
-462 SKVMMIVFA
+462 SKNMMIVFA
-471 NDQAFDKAL
+471 NDQAFEKAL
-480 ANYNKV
+480 ANFNKA
-486 ISAGQGF
+486 ISGQQGF
-493 SNLASTSI
+493 ENLANTTI
-501 IFDIKPVDE
+501 LFDLKPVDE

-521 NDNKDLTISYR
+521 KNNKDLTISYR

-539 RAQVGGLVFVGF
+539 RAEIGGLVFVGF

-619 YLMVEKIIMLF
+619 YLMIEKIIMLF
-630 DINDRSAILTISL
+630 DITDRSFILTISL
-643 ETIAILAL
+643 VTIAILAL

>member
-23 MASITMFVM
+23 MASVTMFVM

-37 SIALSPSIHKLKGGE
+37 SIALSPSIHKLRGGSS
-52 ALSQIMGFA
+52 LSQIMSFA

-82 QRSREFGLYDILGF
+82 QRSKEFGLYDILGF
-96 GKTRIVSVAF
+96 GKTRIVGVAF
-106 LELIL
+106 LELLL
-111 SYIITLIAGTVCGI
+111 SYIITVIVGTICGI

-132 LIFVNMI
+132 LVFVNMI
-139 GGNYFNLVISPTAII
+139 GGNYFNLVISPGAII
-154 LLAFLFLIFF
+154 ILSILFFVFF

-199 FAIAAVILLAAGYYI
+199 FAIAAVILLGAGYYI
-214 ALTVDNPISALMKF
+214 ALTVDNPVSALLKF

-250 LKLKKKRASYYKP
+250 LKLKKKRPSYYKP

-283 GNITMLLSMTI
+283 GNITILLSMTI
-294 VTVVISLGVF
+294 VTVVVSLGVF
-304 LGTENV
+304 LGTENM

-321 FTVAS
+321 FSVS
-326 NENRQEDIERIKS
+326 PNENREETIDRIKS
-339 AADSKK
+339 AADSEK
-345 IDIKNISDL
+345 IDIDNIADL
-354 YFVQDLAV
+354 YYVQDLQV
-362 DRQETANDKFA
+362 DRTPSSKEKFI
-373 TSTKQGVMFDKST
+373 TSNKLGAMFDKDS
-386 YYATL
+386 YYATM
-391 TTAQT
+391 TTIQS
-396 LKSLGNKDIP
+396 LQSLGNKKIP
-406 TLKDDQVLVVN
+406 SLKDNQVL
-417 LAKNNKNK
+417 LIDLSKKNSSTINPKEV
-425 TSENQLQSL
+425 T
-434 QWYGDNYQVKDTLKT
+434 WYGQTYEVKENLKS

-454 ASSVTTLS
+454 SSSTSTIS
-462 SKVMMIVFA
+462 SKNMMIVFA
-471 NDQAFDKAL
+471 NDQAFEKAL
-480 ANYNKV
+480 ANFNKA
-486 ISAGQGF
+486 ISGQQGF
-493 SNLASTSI
+493 ENLANTTI
-501 IFDIKPVDE
+501 LFDLKPVDE

-521 NDNKDLTISYR
+521 KNNKDLTISYR

-539 RAQVGGLVFVGF
+539 RAEIGGLVFVGF

-619 YLMVEKIIMLF
+619 YLMIEKMIMLF
-630 DINDRSAILTISL
+630 DITDRSVILTISL
-643 ETIAILAL
+643 VTIAILAL

>member
-1 MLSLKLAA
+1 M
-9 NNIKKGFKSFAPFL
+9 
-23 MASITMFVM
+23 
-32 IFVTA
+32 
-37 SIALSPSIHKLKGGE
+37 
-52 ALSQIMGFA
+52 
-61 LIVLSIFA
+61 
-69 VLILIYSY
+69 
-77 RFLQT
+77 
-82 QRSREFGLYDILGF
+82 
-96 GKTRIVSVAF
+96 AF

-283 GNITMLLSMTI
+283 GNITILLSMTI

-354 YFVQDLAV
+354 YFVQDHHREERAV
-362 DRQETANDKFA
+362 HLHGQNTGIHR
-373 TSTKQGVMFDKST
+373 
-386 YYATL
+386 
-391 TTAQT
+391 
-396 LKSLGNKDIP
+396 LG
-406 TLKDDQVLVVN
+406 DQPSVH
-417 LAKNNKNK
+417 
-425 TSENQLQSL
+425 
-434 QWYGDNYQVKDTLKT
+434 T
-449 VKDFP
+449 VHH
-454 ASSVTTLS
+454 
-462 SKVMMIVFA
+462 
-471 NDQAFDKAL
+471 
-480 ANYNKV
+480 
-486 ISAGQGF
+486 
-493 SNLASTSI
+493 
-501 IFDIKPVDE
+501 
-510 KRFTKAFKEEF
+510 
-521 NDNKDLTISYR
+521 
-532 SEALQDQ
+532 
-539 RAQVGGLVFVGF
+539 GGLSG
-551 VLGISFILGAALIIY
+551 VLRGDDPGRHGADPVSDESDDPPGDDGMDRAVRWQEGVRGNGGPGNPGIRGDRGVRI
-566 YKQLSEGAQ
+566 
-575 DKRSFKILQ
+575 
-584 EVGLSKEEVQKTI
+584 QKDRE
-597 KSQVRMIFFLPLVIT
+597 S
-612 ICHFAGA
+612 ANG
-619 YLMVEKIIMLF
+619 
-630 DINDRSAILTISL
+630 RSAQERGVTGARSAHGILRRRL
-643 ETIAILAL
+643 
-651 IYYLIYKAT
+651 
-660 SRVYYKIVER
+660 RRNDPGGRR

>member
-23 MASITMFVM
+23 MASVTMFVM

-37 SIALSPSIHKLKGGE
+37 SIALSPSIHKLRGGSS
-52 ALSQIMGFA
+52 LSQIMSFA

-82 QRSREFGLYDILGF
+82 QRSKEFGLYDILGF
-96 GKTRIVSVAF
+96 GKTRIVGVAF
-106 LELIL
+106 LELLL
-111 SYIITLIAGTVCGI
+111 SYIITVIVGTICGI

-132 LIFVNMI
+132 LVFVNMI
-139 GGNYFNLVISPTAII
+139 GGNYFNLVISPGAII
-154 LLAFLFLIFF
+154 ILAILFFVFFLI
-164 LVLMMIGVW
+164 LMMIGVW

-199 FAIAAVILLAAGYYI
+199 FAIAAVILLGAGYYI
-214 ALTVDNPISALMKF
+214 ALTVDNPISALLKF

-250 LKLKKKRASYYKP
+250 LKLKKKRPSYYKP

-283 GNITMLLSMTI
+283 GNITILLSMTI
-294 VTVVISLGVF
+294 VTVVVSLGVF
-304 LGTENV
+304 LGTENM

-321 FTVAS
+321 FSVSS
-326 NENRQEDIERIKS
+326 NENREETIDRIKS

-345 IDIKNISDL
+345 IDIDNIANL
-354 YFVQDLAV
+354 YYVQDLQV
-362 DRQETANDKFA
+362 DKTPSSKDKFI
-373 TSTKQGVMFDKST
+373 TSNKLGRSFDKDS
-386 YYATL
+386 YYATM
-391 TTAQT
+391 TTIQS
-396 LKSLGNKDIP
+396 LQSLGNKKIP
-406 TLKDDQVLVVN
+406 SLKDNQVL
-417 LAKNNKNK
+417 LIDLSKKNSSTINPKEV
-425 TSENQLQSL
+425 T
-434 QWYGDNYQVKDTLKT
+434 WYGQTYEVKENLKS

-454 ASSVTTLS
+454 SSSTSTIS
-462 SKVMMIVFA
+462 SKNMMIVFA
-471 NDQAFDKAL
+471 NDQAFEKAL
-480 ANYNKV
+480 ANFNKA
-486 ISAGQGF
+486 ISGQQGF
-493 SNLASTSI
+493 ENLANTTI
-501 IFDIKPVDE
+501 LFDLKPVDE

-521 NDNKDLTISYR
+521 KNNKDLTISYR

-539 RAQVGGLVFVGF
+539 RAEIGGLVFVGF

-619 YLMVEKIIMLF
+619 YLMIEKIIMLF
-630 DINDRSAILTISL
+630 DITDRSVILTISL
-643 ETIAILAL
+643 VTIAILAL

>member
-23 MASITMFVM
+23 MASVTMFVM

-37 SIALSPSIHKLKGGE
+37 SIALSPSIHKLRGGSS
-52 ALSQIMGFA
+52 LSQIMSFA

-82 QRSREFGLYDILGF
+82 QRSKEFGLYDILGF
-96 GKTRIVSVAF
+96 GKTRIVGVAF
-106 LELIL
+106 LELLL
-111 SYIITLIAGTVCGI
+111 SYIITVIVGTICGI

-132 LIFVNMI
+132 LVFVNMI
-139 GGNYFNLVISPTAII
+139 GGNYFNLVISPGAII
-154 LLAFLFLIFF
+154 ILAILFFVFFLI
-164 LVLMMIGVW
+164 LMVIGVW

-199 FAIAAVILLAAGYYI
+199 FAIAAVILLGAGYYI
-214 ALTVDNPISALMKF
+214 ALTVDNPISALLKF

-250 LKLKKKRASYYKP
+250 LKLKKKRPSYYKP

-283 GNITMLLSMTI
+283 GNITILLSMTI
-294 VTVVISLGVF
+294 VTVVVSLGVF
-304 LGTENV
+304 LGTENM

-321 FTVAS
+321 FSVS
-326 NENRQEDIERIKS
+326 PNENREETIDRIKS

-345 IDIKNISDL
+345 IDIDNIANL
-354 YFVQDLAV
+354 YYVQDLQV
-362 DRQETANDKFA
+362 DKTPSSKDKFI
-373 TSTKQGVMFDKST
+373 TSNKLGRSFDKDS
-386 YYATL
+386 YYATM
-391 TTAQT
+391 TTIQS
-396 LKSLGNKDIP
+396 LQSLGNEKIP
-406 TLKDDQVLVVN
+406 SLKDNQVL
-417 LAKNNKNK
+417 LIDLSKKNSSTINPKEV
-425 TSENQLQSL
+425 T
-434 QWYGDNYQVKDTLKT
+434 WYGQTYEVKENLKS

-454 ASSVTTLS
+454 SSSTSTIS
-462 SKVMMIVFA
+462 SKNMMIVFA
-471 NDQAFDKAL
+471 NDQAFEKAL
-480 ANYNKV
+480 ANFNKA
-486 ISAGQGF
+486 ISGQQGF
-493 SNLASTSI
+493 ENLANTTI
-501 IFDIKPVDE
+501 LFDLKPVDE

-521 NDNKDLTISYR
+521 KNNKDLTISYR

-539 RAQVGGLVFVGF
+539 RAEIGGLVFVGF

-619 YLMVEKIIMLF
+619 YLMIEKIIMLF
-630 DINDRSAILTISL
+630 DITDRSVILTISL
-643 ETIAILAL
+643 VTIAILAL

>member
-23 MASITMFVM
+23 MASVTMFVM

-37 SIALSPSIHKLKGGE
+37 SIALSPSIHKLRGGSS
-52 ALSQIMGFA
+52 LSQIMSFA

-82 QRSREFGLYDILGF
+82 QRSKEFGLYDILGF
-96 GKTRIVSVAF
+96 GKTRIVGVAF
-106 LELIL
+106 LELLL
-111 SYIITLIAGTVCGI
+111 SYIITVIVGTICGI

-132 LIFVNMI
+132 LVFVNMI
-139 GGNYFNLVISPTAII
+139 GGNYFNLVISPGAII
-154 LLAFLFLIFF
+154 ILAILFFVFFLI
-164 LVLMMIGVW
+164 LMMIGVW

-199 FAIAAVILLAAGYYI
+199 FAIAAVILLGAGYYI
-214 ALTVDNPISALMKF
+214 ALTVDNPILALLKF

-250 LKLKKKRASYYKP
+250 LKLKKKRPSYYKP

-283 GNITMLLSMTI
+283 GNITILLSMTI
-294 VTVVISLGVF
+294 VTVVVSLGVF
-304 LGTENV
+304 LGTENM

-321 FTVAS
+321 FSVS
-326 NENRQEDIERIKS
+326 PNENREETIDRIKS

-345 IDIKNISDL
+345 IDIDNIANL
-354 YFVQDLAV
+354 YYVQDLQV
-362 DRQETANDKFA
+362 DKTPSSKDKFI
-373 TSTKQGVMFDKST
+373 TSNKLGRSFDKDS
-386 YYATL
+386 YYATM
-391 TTAQT
+391 TTIQS
-396 LKSLGNKDIP
+396 LQSLGNKKIP
-406 TLKDDQVLVVN
+406 SLKDNQVL
-417 LAKNNKNK
+417 LIDLSKKNSSTINPKEV
-425 TSENQLQSL
+425 T
-434 QWYGDNYQVKDTLKT
+434 WYGQTYEVKENLKS

-454 ASSVTTLS
+454 SSSTSTIS
-462 SKVMMIVFA
+462 SKNMMIVFA
-471 NDQAFDKAL
+471 NDQAFEKAL
-480 ANYNKV
+480 ANFNKA
-486 ISAGQGF
+486 ISGQQGF
-493 SNLASTSI
+493 ENLANTTI
-501 IFDIKPVDE
+501 LFDLKPVDE

-521 NDNKDLTISYR
+521 KNNKDLTISYR

-539 RAQVGGLVFVGF
+539 RAEIGGLVFVGF

-619 YLMVEKIIMLF
+619 YLMIEKIIMLF
-630 DINDRSAILTISL
+630 DITDRSVILTISL
-643 ETIAILAL
+643 VTIAILAL

>member
-23 MASITMFVM
+23 MASVTMFVM

-37 SIALSPSIHKLKGGE
+37 SIALSPSISKLKGGSS
-52 ALSQIMGFA
+52 LSQVMGFA

-69 VLILIYSY
+69 VLILVYSY

-82 QRSREFGLYDILGF
+82 QRSKEFGLYDILGF
-96 GKTRIVSVAF
+96 GKTRIVGVAF
-106 LELIL
+106 LELLL
-111 SYIITLIAGTVCGI
+111 SYIITVIVGTICGI

-132 LIFVNMI
+132 LVFVNMI
-139 GGNYFNLVISPTAII
+139 GGNYFNLVISPTAIL
-154 LLAFLFLIFF
+154 LLAILFFVFF

-199 FAIAAVILLAAGYYI
+199 FAIAAVILLGAGYYI
-214 ALTVDNPISALMKF
+214 ALTVEDPMAAIMKF

-250 LKLKKKRASYYKP
+250 LKLKKKRPSYYKP

-283 GNITMLLSMTI
+283 GNITILLSMTI
-294 VTVVISLGVF
+294 VTVVVSLGVF
-304 LGTENV
+304 LGTENS
-310 VKTFYTREAQV
+310 VKTYYPREAK
-321 FTVAS
+321 TYSVA
-326 NENRQEDIERIKS
+326 NNTDVKQDIERIKS
-339 AADSKK
+339 AAASKN
-345 IDIKNISDL
+345 IEIKNLSDM
-354 YFVQDLAV
+354 YYAQDLQA
-362 DRQETANDKFA
+362 DRVKSSKDQFI
-373 TSTKQGVMFDKST
+373 TSNKQGVMFDKNS
-386 YYATL
+386 YFATL

-406 TLKDDQVLVVN
+406 SLKDNQVLLVDIS
-417 LAKNNKNK
+417 KNK
-425 TSENQLQSL
+425 TSFDSKIKSI
-434 QWYGDNYQVKDTLKT
+434 QWYGETYQVADTLNS

-454 ASSVTTLS
+454 SSSVVTVS

-471 NDQAFDKAL
+471 NNQAFDKGL
-480 ANYNKV
+480 ANYNKT
-486 ISAGQGF
+486 ISDDQGF

-521 NDNKDLTISYR
+521 KDNKDLSISYR

-539 RAQVGGLVFVGF
+539 RAQIGGFVFVGF

-597 KSQVRMIFFLPLVIT
+597 KSQVRLIFFLPLVIT
-612 ICHFAGA
+612 IAHFAGA
-619 YLMVEKIIMLF
+619 YLMIEKIIMLF
-630 DINDRSAILTISL
+630 DINDRSVIFTISL
-643 ETIAILAL
+643 ATIAILAI

>member
-23 MASITMFVM
+23 MASVTMFVM

-37 SIALSPSIHKLKGGE
+37 SIALSPSIHKLRGGSS
-52 ALSQIMGFA
+52 LSQIMSFA

-82 QRSREFGLYDILGF
+82 QRSKEFGLYDILGF
-96 GKTRIVSVAF
+96 GKTRIVGVAF
-106 LELIL
+106 LELLL
-111 SYIITLIAGTVCGI
+111 SYIITVIVGTICGI

-132 LIFVNMI
+132 LVFVNMI
-139 GGNYFNLVISPTAII
+139 GGNYFNLVISPGAII
-154 LLAFLFLIFF
+154 ILAILFFVFFLI
-164 LVLMMIGVW
+164 LMMIGVW

-199 FAIAAVILLAAGYYI
+199 FAIAAVILLGAGYYI
-214 ALTVDNPISALMKF
+214 ALTVDNPVSALLKF

-250 LKLKKKRASYYKP
+250 LKLKKKRPSYYKP

-283 GNITMLLSMTI
+283 GNITILLSMTI
-294 VTVVISLGVF
+294 VTVVVSLGVF
-304 LGTENV
+304 LGTENM

-321 FTVAS
+321 FSVS
-326 NENRQEDIERIKS
+326 PNENREETIDRIKS
-339 AADSKK
+339 AADSEK
-345 IDIKNISDL
+345 IDIDNIADL
-354 YFVQDLAV
+354 YYVQDLQV
-362 DRQETANDKFA
+362 DRTPSSKEKFI
-373 TSTKQGVMFDKST
+373 TSNKLGAMFDKDS
-386 YYATL
+386 YYATM
-391 TTAQT
+391 TTIQS
-396 LKSLGNKDIP
+396 LQSLGNKKIP
-406 TLKDDQVLVVN
+406 SLKDNQVL
-417 LAKNNKNK
+417 LIDLSKKNSSTINPKEV
-425 TSENQLQSL
+425 T
-434 QWYGDNYQVKDTLKT
+434 WYGQTYEVKENLKS

-454 ASSVTTLS
+454 SSSTSTIS
-462 SKVMMIVFA
+462 SKNMMIVFA
-471 NDQAFDKAL
+471 NDQAFEKAL
-480 ANYNKV
+480 ANFNKA
-486 ISAGQGF
+486 ISGQQGF
-493 SNLASTSI
+493 ENLANTTI
-501 IFDIKPVDE
+501 LFDLKPVDE

-521 NDNKDLTISYR
+521 KNNKDLTISYR

-539 RAQVGGLVFVGF
+539 RAEIGGLVFVGF

-619 YLMVEKIIMLF
+619 YLMIEKIIMLF
-630 DINDRSAILTISL
+630 DITDRSVILTISL
-643 ETIAILAL
+643 VTIAILAL